1 MPYTAHRSNV
11 NGNRA
16 RTIVFDLDFA
26 VRMETAGDVTSGV
39 AVEEVDVDFTVKSGD
54 CR

>member
-1 MPYTAHRSNV
+1 MEIVQVCQGPSN
-11 NGNRA
+11 A

-54 CR
+54 CW